1 LGSPYDRSYYERL
14 ACWPTLTINGL
25 HGGYGGPESKT
36 VLPHEAFAKC
46 DIRLV
51 EAQTAE
57 EIFTKVEAHVSR
69 YAPEVELIRQGG
81 MDPSKTPLDSPF
93 VEPLRKAI
101 LNATGEEPLLIPAM
115 GGSLP
120 DYVFTKILGVPDFT
134 VPYAN
139 ADEANHAPNENL
151 ELDLFIRGIKIG
163 AAMLTRLG
171 LIHNTTN
178 SPVSK

>member
-1 LGSPYDRSYYERL
+1 L
-14 ACWPTLTINGL
+14 WPTLTINGL

-57 EIFTKVEAHVSR
+57 EIFAKVEAHVKR
-69 YAPEVELIRQGG
+69 YAPEVEFIRQGG

-93 VEPLRKAI
+93 AAPLRQAITLAQGGEPL
-101 LNATGEEPLLIPAM
+101 TVPAM

-120 DYVFTKILGVPDFT
+120 NYVFTKTLGLPTFV

-139 ADEANHAPNENL
+139 ADESNHAPNENM
-151 ELDLFIRGIKIG
+151 EVERIFRGIRTG
-163 AAMLTRLG
+163 AAMLAYLRTLT
-171 LIHNTTN
+171 L
-178 SPVSK
+178 